1 MRRRALL
8 SVCLCLL
15 LVVLFLGCGE
25 DDPVTPPAP
34 PASPKGTVSIDVSP
48 DSVGATWQLSGP
60 SNYSASDVGDLVLE
74 GLGVGEYTITW
85 GEADGWVVPTP
96 RESSQVL
103 AADGTI
109 TFTGTYTED
118 VGGGT
123 IIVNSQPK
131 SLNAPW
137 TLLGPGNYE
146 LTGNGDQTVTGLVP
160 GDYTLNWGTVSGWDS
175 PSSSTQTLGSGDEL
189 AFNGTYYPSIP
200 EGTIIVDAEPNSL
213 INAPWTLSGPD
224 NYSFSGS
231 RDHTLTGLVPGDYT
245 LNWGAVSG
253 WESPSSSTQTL
264 SDGAV
269 VTFNGT
275 YSQIISEGTIIVDT
289 EPNSLN
295 APWSLSGPD
304 SYSYGGTGDHT
315 LTGLV
320 PGVYTLN
327 WGVVSG
333 WESPS
338 GSTQTLGSG
347 GEITFNGTFVED
359 QGTLGDLV
367 LIPPSTVSMP
377 VSFTMGSAEGE
388 SHETPHSV
396 TLTNRFQMSTTE
408 VTNAEYV
415 AALQWAYD
423 QSPPLVTVTNTRVND
438 ALDGSTDNLL
448 DCGYQISFSGG
459 VFSTDYPD
467 RPVFYVSWYG
477 AAAYCDW
484 LSMQNG
490 LPRAYDHSNW
500 SCNGD
505 DPYSASGYRL
515 PTEAEWELA
524 CRAGTTTRFNTG
536 DCLEAGTEANYK
548 GSEPTAVQNNL
559 TSPPYPS

>member
-8 SVCLCLL
+8 SVCFGLL

-25 DDPVTPPAP
+25 DDPVTP

-60 SNYSASDVGDLVLE
+60 SNYSVSGVGDLVLE
-74 GLGVGEYTITW
+74 GLGVGDYTITW
-85 GEADGWVVPTP
+85 GELGGWVVPTP
-96 RESSQVL
+96 RVSSQVL

-109 TFTGTYTED
+109 SFTGTYTED
-118 VGGGT
+118 VGEGT
-123 IIVNSQPK
+123 IIVNPEPN

-137 TLLGPGNYE
+137 TLLGPGNYD

-160 GDYTLNWGTVSGWDS
+160 GDYTLNWGTVSGWES
-175 PSSSTQTLGSGDEL
+175 PSSSNQTLGSGGEI
-189 AFNGTYYPSIP
+189 TY
-200 EGTIIVDAEPNSL
+200 
-213 INAPWTLSGPD
+213 
-224 NYSFSGS
+224 
-231 RDHTLTGLVPGDYT
+231 
-245 LNWGAVSG
+245 
-253 WESPSSSTQTL
+253 
-264 SDGAV
+264 
-269 VTFNGT
+269 NGT

-295 APWSLSGPD
+295 ALWALSGPD
-304 SYSYGGTGDHT
+304 SYSYRGTGDQT

-320 PGVYTLN
+320 PGEYTLN

-338 GSTQTLGSG
+338 GSTQALGSG
-347 GEITFNGTFVED
+347 DEITFNGTFVED

-377 VSFTMGSAEGE
+377 VSFTMGSAGGN
-388 SHETPHSV
+388 SDDTPHSV

-415 AALQWAYD
+415 AALQWAFD

-438 ALDGSTDNLL
+438 ALDGSTNNLL
-448 DCGYQISFSGG
+448 RLDNNDCQISFSGG

-467 RPVFYVSWYG
+467 RPVFDVSWYG
-477 AAAYCDW
+477 AVAYCDW
-484 LSMQNG
+484 LSMQSG

-500 SCNGD
+500 SCNGG

-515 PTEAEWELA
+515 PTEAEWEFA

-536 DCLEAGTEANYK
+536 DCLLMWEVIHLISGVFMTCMEMYGN
-548 GSEPTAVQNNL
+548 GVTTGMMNMEGL
-559 TSPPYPS
+559 